1 MSETIVIDKPS
12 NDAGMRVVG
21 KRTIRKRKA
30 ANSVKSKSPDDII
43 EMSYRLDFSLVR
55 QNDSAS
61 NR

>member
-12 NDAGMRVVG
+12 SDAGMRVVG

-43 EMSYRLDFSLVR
+43 EMRL
-55 QNDSAS
+55 
-61 NR
+61 